1 MCDPIM
7 DAPQVDPI
15 SGDPFGLEDRNAAF
29 IAGYDLGLIHGRTA
43 ERAEIDQERRSAR
56 AGAIVAR
63 MAAVPELDPTQLAR
77 MHAGRAATRARL
89 MTRRSA

>member
-1 MCDPIM
+1 MSDPIT
-7 DAPQVDPI
+7 DAVPVDPFTA
-15 SGDPFGLEDRNAAF
+15 DLEDRAAAF

-43 ERAEIDQERRSAR
+43 ERGVIDQERRSAR

-63 MAAVPELDPTQLAR
+63 MAAYPPLDPKELAR
-77 MHAGRAATRARL
+77 AHAGRAAARDRL